1 MGRYLKNKELRSAGY
16 SIRAPQGYSA
26 LGHGSPVN
34 GLFRLNKD
42 TAKLEYFS
50 NGSWRI
56 IAIEGDVGIL
66 KDTFTGDGTARRYGP
81 MSIAYTSG
89 SEALMMVYIGNVFQ
103 NPGIAY
109 TVDGN
114 FLTFTSTPNN
124 LQPIVVL
131 HGYAST
137 KVPL

>member
-26 LGHGSPVN
+26 LGHGTPVN

-50 NGSWRI
+50 TGSWRT
-56 IAIEGDVGIL
+56 IAIEGRATIL
-66 KDTFTGDGTARRYGP
+66 KDTFTGDGIVRQYGP
-81 MSIAYTSG
+81 ISISYNAG
-89 SEALMMVYIGNVFQ
+89 SEALMMIFIGNVFQ

-109 TVDGN
+109 TVDGA
-114 FLTFTSTPNN
+114 FITFTSPPNN

-131 HGYAST
+131 HGYSST
-137 KVPL
+137 TVSL